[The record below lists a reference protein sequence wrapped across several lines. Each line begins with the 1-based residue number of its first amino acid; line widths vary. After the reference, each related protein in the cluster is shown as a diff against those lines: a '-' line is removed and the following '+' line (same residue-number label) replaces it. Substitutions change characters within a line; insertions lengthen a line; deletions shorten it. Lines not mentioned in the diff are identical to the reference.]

1 MSDFLN
7 SSLNDLGH
15 HVSCLH
21 ISSGEQLDDIFRLHS
36 KFVNDMRGI
45 CINLGNFFSS
55 FVPLLDSFVIGPKNL
70 LNPQDFVS
78 HFNKLTVADFLNIS
92 KSEQILSDWK
102 QLTRRYTDSG
112 INLEGIERYTSSV
125 ELHNDLLQ
133 ELVNRSSDFDRPQK
147 YSEANTYL
155 PLGVVKSR
163 VNKEETKPMSE
174 EDKKF
179 LEGAM
184 TSLQNHEK
192 EISNSVSEINRI
204 SKLFSNGPHN
214 LTEEEVKILLG
225 SLEMLQEHFEDHPSN
240 SSSLIRLGLLDSF
253 TLLLHS
259 DDDEVLSA
267 TLSIIS
273 CAFSN
278 NESIL
283 EDASK
288 TKLLPNLIK
297 LKDRLKDSALEPKL
311 ISALSSSV
319 RNCRRAEIVF
329 ITLDGLTY
337 LKECLGRSNLKTR
350 ERAVLLFNHFLSLDR
365 VGKLILAKLDPYRI
379 VKMLLPVDPVNN
391 GIQFCELS
399 SRLVSLLLQKHRDIF
414 TCEEVEDAVRR
425 LDEQLASLTSL
436 SNSNYN
442 NIVEILSRAK
452 QF

>member
-1 MSDFLN
+1 MSLPHWKGLLKW
-7 SSLNDLGH
+7 SL
-15 HVSCLH
+15 
-21 ISSGEQLDDIFRLHS
+21 S
-36 KFVNDMRGI
+36 K
-45 CINLGNFFSS
+45 
-55 FVPLLDSFVIGPKNL
+55 
-70 LNPQDFVS
+70 
-78 HFNKLTVADFLNIS
+78 
-92 KSEQILSDWK
+92 
-102 QLTRRYTDSG
+102 TDP
-112 INLEGIERYTSSV
+112 
-125 ELHNDLLQ
+125 D
-133 ELVNRSSDFDRPQK
+133 K
-147 YSEANTYL
+147 
-155 PLGVVKSR
+155 
-163 VNKEETKPMSE
+163 KEEETRPMSE

-184 TSLQNHEK
+184 ASLQNHEK
-192 EISNSVSEINRI
+192 EIANSVSEINRI
-204 SKLFSNGPHN
+204 SKLFSNGAHD
-214 LTEEEVKILLG
+214 LTEEEIKILLG

-283 EDASK
+283 EEASK

-297 LKDRLKDSALEPKL
+297 LKDRLKDSDLEPKL

-319 RNCRRAEIVF
+319 RNCRRAEVVF

-350 ERAVLLFNHFLSLDR
+350 ERAVLLLNHFLSLDR
-365 VGKLILAKLDPYRI
+365 VGKLIVAKLDPYRI

-399 SRLVSLLLQKHRDIF
+399 STLVSLLLQKHSDIF
-414 TCEEVEDAVRR
+414 TREEVEDSVRR
-425 LDEQLASLTSL
+425 LDEELASLTSL
-436 SNSNYN
+436 GNSDYN